1 MRPSAA
7 VRLTPPV
14 ALILDG
20 HRDAAALAE
29 RALRQTGYDVVH
41 TAGLLSARDILQHRC
56 IDLLVVGLR
65 PVRRRVETRPTV
77 SRRPALD
84 LPAIF
89 LATTAAMPHR
99 AAWREV
105 TGYLYKPLAAD
116 QVVGAVRGRR
126 PPASTNPPG
135 F

>member
-1 MRPSAA
+1 MRASAA

-20 HRDAAALAE
+20 HRDAAMLAE

-41 TAGLLSARDILQHRC
+41 TAGLSSARDILEHRC
-56 IDLLVVGLR
+56 IDLLLVGLR
-65 PVRRRVETRPTV
+65 PVRRRVETRLTV

-89 LATTAAMPHR
+89 LATTAAMR
-99 AAWREV
+99 NRSAWREV
-105 TGYLYKPLAAD
+105 SGYLYKPLAAD
-116 QVVGAVRGRR
+116 QVVGAVLGRR
-126 PPASTNPPG
+126 APTPTVPPG